1 MDCIIRH
8 LVSCIRPWHALV
20 AAVVVIPELPPRS
33 GPCGLRPNPG
43 TIEETL
49 DCCCDHNYHCDDHH
63 RVCYYPMYFAVEQK
77 SIVRIWSSILGTPP
91 AIPRSVVAALLLVSQ
106 LLMVMMMMILI
117 RSYHHDHLMTTC
129 VETTFSLNAP
139 FVIK

>member
-1 MDCIIRH
+1 MDGIIRH
-8 LVSCIRPWHALV
+8 LVSCIHPWHALV
-20 AAVVVIPELPPRS
+20 VAVVVIPELPPRS
-33 GPCGLRPNPG
+33 GPCVLRPNPG

-49 DCCCDHNYHCDDHH
+49 DCCCDHNYLCDHSL
-63 RVCYYPMYFAVEQK
+63 YFVVELK

-106 LLMVMMMMILI
+106 LVVVMMMILI